1 VRPWGRGLIA
11 LADVATVAAVIAIW
25 QSASAQTASY
35 LSRPSDI
42 LSAIKT
48 WLTTP
53 TLLGYIPVTLEE
65 AALGM
70 VIAVAAATVIA
81 ALLASSRSAAD
92 ILEPFM
98 ALGNAAP
105 RIALA
110 PLFLLIFG
118 TELKSKVIFV
128 ATAVV
133 FIPFFSIFRAL
144 TSVDKDILNN
154 ARCLGAKRLW
164 IVRDVYVPAVT
175 SSVVASLRVTVA
187 FSLLTAIL
195 AEYLAS
201 QAGIGYEIQ
210 QAQQNLQANYAMAGV
225 IIIALIAVCIDVALR
240 MLERRALVWRDP
252 S

>member
-1 VRPWGRGLIA
+1 
-11 LADVATVAAVIAIW
+11 
-25 QSASAQTASY
+25 
-35 LSRPSDI
+35 
-42 LSAIKT
+42 
-48 WLTTP
+48 
-53 TLLGYIPVTLEE
+53 
-65 AALGM
+65 
-70 VIAVAAATVIA
+70 
-81 ALLASSRSAAD
+81 
-92 ILEPFM
+92 
-98 ALGNAAP
+98 
-105 RIALA
+105 
-110 PLFLLIFG
+110 
-118 TELKSKVIFV
+118 
-128 ATAVV
+128 
-133 FIPFFSIFRAL
+133 
-144 TSVDKDILNN
+144 VDQDILNN

-225 IIIALIAVCIDVALR
+225 IIIALIAVCVDVALR

>member
-1 VRPWGRGLIA
+1 VRLWVKGLIA
-11 LADVATVAAVIAIW
+11 LADVATVAGVIAIW
-25 QSASAQTASY
+25 QSDGARTASY

-42 LSAIKT
+42 LSAIKV
-48 WLTTP
+48 WLTNS

-70 VIAVAAATVIA
+70 VLAVAVATVLA
-81 ALLASSRSAAD
+81 SLLASSSYAAGV
-92 ILEPFM
+92 LEPFM

-144 TSVDKDILNN
+144 TTVDKDILNN
-154 ARCLGAKRLW
+154 ARCLGARRVW

-201 QAGIGYEIQ
+201 QEGIGYEIQ
-210 QAQQNLQANYAMAGV
+210 QAQQNSQADYAMAGV
-225 IIIALIAVCIDVALR
+225 IIIALIAVCIDMALR
-240 MLERRALVWRDP
+240 LLERRALVWRDP

>member
-1 VRPWGRGLIA
+1 MRSWVRGLVIV
-11 LADVATVAAVIAIW
+11 ADVATVAAIIAAW
-25 QSASAQTASY
+25 QADSAQVASY

-42 LSAIKT
+42 ASAIKT
-48 WLTTP
+48 WLTNS

-81 ALLASSRSAAD
+81 ALLAASRPAAE

-98 ALGNAAP
+98 ALGNAVP

-110 PLFLLIFG
+110 PLFLLVFG

-144 TSVDKDILNN
+144 TTVDKNILDN
-154 ARCLGAKRLW
+154 ARCLGVKRFGM
-164 IVRDVYVPAVT
+164 IREVYVPAVT
-175 SSVVASLRVTVA
+175 SSVIASLRVTVA

-210 QAQQNLQANYAMAGV
+210 QAQNNLQANYAMAGV
-225 IIIALIAVCIDVALR
+225 IIIALIAVLIDVALR
-240 MLERRALVWRDP
+240 LFERRALVWRDP

>member
-1 VRPWGRGLIA
+1 MRAWTKGLIA
-11 LADVATVAAVIAIW
+11 LADVATVAAIIAIW
-25 QSASAQTASY
+25 QAAGERTASY

-42 LSAIKT
+42 ASAIKV
-48 WLTTP
+48 WLTNS

-65 AALGM
+65 AAIGM
-70 VIAVAAATVIA
+70 VIALVAATMLA
-81 ALLASSRSAAD
+81 ALLASSSYAAEL
-92 ILEPFM
+92 LEPFM
-98 ALGNAAP
+98 ALGNALP

-133 FIPFFSIFRAL
+133 FIPFFAIFRAL
-144 TSVDKDILNN
+144 TTVDRDILNN
-154 ARCLGAKRLW
+154 ARCLGARRLW

-210 QAQQNLQANYAMAGV
+210 QAQQNSQADYAMAGV
-225 IIIALIAVCIDVALR
+225 VIIAVIAVCFDMALR
-240 MLERRALVWRDP
+240 LLERRALVWRDP